1 MTRKSRVVAMALMAA
16 LVLVAGSAGA
26 IHLWSSA
33 RTASTSHQ
41 TAAPRYHCAMH
52 PNWVSDRPGD
62 CPICGMRMVPIEA
75 EEGAAHEAE
84 GPVKKTRYRSTM
96 NPTEISDHP
105 GKDSMGMEMV
115 PVEIEE
121 PAAGHGA
128 GLPGRSVV
136 KISAGKQQ
144 LIGVKT
150 SLVKRQHLTRTIKTV
165 GRVTFDETRLHH
177 VHTKVS
183 GWIERLYA
191 DTTGALVKKGQP
203 LLTLYSPE
211 LVASQ
216 QEYILALR
224 ARGRMAP
231 GSLDSARVGG
241 DDLVASA
248 RKRLQLFDLTEE
260 QIAALETSGEA
271 PRTTT
276 LYAPMSGHVISKNVS
291 HGERIDSGTALLELA
306 DLSHVWVLAD
316 VYEYELPFVSQGQ
329 KASMTLS
336 YLPGRNFDGEV
347 TFIYP
352 VLTEAT
358 RTVKV
363 RLEFANPDLLLKPEM
378 YAQVELFSDLGEKLV
393 APDSAVIS
401 TGERDVAF
409 VDRGDGYFE
418 PRELR
423 LGARLPDAVEVL
435 EGLEEGERVLTS
447 GNFFV
452 DSESKMKAALSAAG
466 DGGPADLPAHQ
477 H

>member
-1 MTRKSRVVAMALMAA
+1 MIRKSLVPA
-16 LVLVAGSAGA
+16 LVLLVLAAGA
-26 IHLWSSA
+26 AGAYRVWTSA

-41 TAAPRYHCAMH
+41 TAAPRYQCPMH
-52 PNWVSDRPGD
+52 PTMVSDKPGD

-75 EEGAAHEAE
+75 AEVAAQEAE
-84 GPVKKTRYRSTM
+84 GPVKKTLYRSTM
-96 NPTEISDHP
+96 NLSEISDHP

-115 PVEIEE
+115 PVEIEK

-128 GLPGRSVV
+128 GLSGRAVV

-150 SLVKRQHLTRTIKTV
+150 SLVKRQHMTRTIRTV

-183 GWIERLYA
+183 GWIEHLYT
-191 DTTGALVKKGQP
+191 DTTGALVRKGQP

-216 QEYILALR
+216 QEYLLALR
-224 ARGRMAP
+224 ARDRMAS
-231 GSLDSARVGG
+231 GSLDSVRVGG
-241 DDLVASA
+241 NELVASA
-248 RKRLQLFDLTEE
+248 RKRLLLFDLTEE

-291 HGERIDSGTALLELA
+291 HGERIDPGTALLDLA

-336 YLPGRNFDGEV
+336 YLPGRAFDGKV

-363 RLEFANPDLLLKPEM
+363 RLEFDNRDLILKPEM

-401 TGERDVAF
+401 TGERDIAF
-409 VDRGDGYFE
+409 VDNGDGYFE
-418 PRELR
+418 PRELK

-435 EGLEEGERVLTS
+435 EGLSEGERVLTS
-447 GNFFV
+447 GNFLV

-466 DGGPADLPAHQ
+466 DGGPADAPAHQ